1 MNKPK
6 NEINEK
12 ENIINNNS
20 LELNMNNEIK
30 VDISSNNSNNWDSL
44 KNDLK
49 QPENL
54 FIKVLSELNS
64 NSSNIILNY
73 LSIKE
78 LINLTGVNHSTKLL
92 LEKYFPLRLKIEY
105 DD

>member
-30 VDISSNNSNNWDSL
+30 VDISSNNSNNWDS
-44 KNDLK
+44 
-49 QPENL
+49 
-54 FIKVLSELNS
+54 
-64 NSSNIILNY
+64 
-73 LSIKE
+73 
-78 LINLTGVNHSTKLL
+78 
-92 LEKYFPLRLKIEY
+92 
-105 DD
+105 